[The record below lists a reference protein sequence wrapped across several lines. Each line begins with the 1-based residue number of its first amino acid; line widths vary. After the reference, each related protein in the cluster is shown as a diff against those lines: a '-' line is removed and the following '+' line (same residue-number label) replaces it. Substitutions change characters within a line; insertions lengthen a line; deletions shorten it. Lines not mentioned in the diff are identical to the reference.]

1 MIICAGESLID
12 MVSFATENGEVQYT
26 PHVGGSILNSAIALG
41 RLGANAYYCGAISN
55 DTFGGLIEDCI
66 RESRVQEDFIIKTNR
81 PTTLAYADLD
91 DQGIAKY
98 TFVDEHSAG
107 RLIDKDSLN
116 PLINKIKSAKALLVG
131 GISLQSEPCGT
142 SWQWLIEQ
150 TAGSCSIYF
159 DANIRPDFIKDK
171 DKYLERFEQL
181 IRKVDVIKIS
191 EEDYSYLY
199 GEQDFAKVSSVW
211 LESGVKLILLTLGD
225 KGVKAIYSD
234 GKEIS
239 VGIEPVKAIDTIA
252 AGDSFNAGL
261 LFDLDKQKMLDQE
274 KLASIETSTLKK
286 ALTFANQVASF
297 TVTQK
302 GANPPWLHQVKKG

>member
-41 RLGANAYYCGAISN
+41 RLGADAYYCGAISN
-55 DTFGGLIEDCI
+55 DTFGGLIEDCLKD
-66 RESRVQEDFIIKTNR
+66 SKVQQDFVINTNR
-81 PTTLAYADLD
+81 PTTLAYADID

-107 RLIDKDSLN
+107 RLIDEDSLK
-116 PLINKIKSAKALLVG
+116 PFVNKIKNAKALLVG
-131 GISLQSEPCGT
+131 GISLQVEPCGS
-142 SWQWLIEQ
+142 SWQWLVEQ
-150 TAGSCSIYF
+150 VAGGCVIYF
-159 DANIRPDFIKDK
+159 DANIRPDFIEDK
-171 DKYLERFEQL
+171 DKYLERFEQFT
-181 IRKVDVIKIS
+181 RKVDVIKIS

-199 GEQDFAKVSSVW
+199 GEQDYAKVSSVW

-225 KGVKAIYSD
+225 KGVKAVYSD

-239 VGIEPVKAIDTIA
+239 VGIEPVKVIDTIA

-261 LFDLDKQKMLDQE
+261 LFDLYKQKMLDQE
-274 KLASIETSTLKK
+274 KLVSIDTSTLKK
-286 ALTFANQVASF
+286 ALTFANQVAGF

-302 GANPPWLHQVKKG
+302 GANPPWLHQIK